1 MSSKLRK
8 DVMLKIASIIAT
20 IAVCISSTA
29 FALSV
34 VDKNGTPI
42 GEVIAFNEWFGAPID
57 GGLQAVVVLFD
68 EETPYAV
75 RLGRDTMGSTH
86 QLHFENIDC
95 TGTFGIPMFPEER
108 PEILIHPS
116 ASGTDGTFW
125 IMKRDRMFEMVTES
139 FWNEVTEEC
148 ESTEPTQQ
156 WLTPVKAVENP
167 NTEFEAPFHLKSS
180 IPNNEQKQ

>member
-8 DVMLKIASIIAT
+8 DAMLKIASIIAT
-20 IAVCISSTA
+20 VAVCISSTA

-34 VDKNGTPI
+34 VDKNGTSI
-42 GEVIAFNEWFGAPID
+42 GEIIAFNEWFGAPID

-68 EETPYAV
+68 DETPYAV
-75 RLGRDTMGSTH
+75 RLGRDTLGGTH

-95 TGTFGIPMFPEER
+95 TGTAGIPMFPEDR

-116 ASGTDGTFW
+116 AAGPDGTFW
-125 IMKRDRMFEMVTES
+125 IMKHDHLFEIVTES

-148 ESTEPTQQ
+148 ESTEPTTQ
-156 WLTPVKAVENP
+156 WLTPVKAIENP
-167 NTEFEAPFHLKSS
+167 NTEFEAPFHLKSP
-180 IPNNEQKQ
+180 IPNSE

>member
-8 DVMLKIASIIAT
+8 DTMLKIASIIAT
-20 IAVCISSTA
+20 VAVCISSTA

-42 GEVIAFNEWFGAPID
+42 GEIVAFNEWFGAPID

-68 EETPYAV
+68 EDVPYAV
-75 RLGRDTMGSTH
+75 RVGRDTIGATH

-95 TGTFGIPMFPEER
+95 TGTAGIPMLPEDR

-116 ASGTDGTFW
+116 AVGPDGIFW
-125 IMKRDRMFEMVTES
+125 MMTRDRMFEIVTES

-148 ESTEPTQQ
+148 ESIEPTEQS
-156 WLTPVKAVENP
+156 LTPVKAVGNL
-167 NTEFEAPFHLKSS
+167 NTKFAAPFHPTEP
-180 IPNNEQKQ
+180 IPNSE

>member
-1 MSSKLRK
+1 
-8 DVMLKIASIIAT
+8 MLKIASIIAT
-20 IAVCISSTA
+20 VAVCISSTA

-34 VDKNGTPI
+34 VDKNGTSI
-42 GEVIAFNEWFGAPID
+42 GEIIAFNEWFGAPID

-75 RLGRDTMGSTH
+75 RLGRDTLGGTH

-95 TGTFGIPMFPEER
+95 TGTAGIPMFPEER

-116 ASGTDGTFW
+116 AAGPDGTFW
-125 IMKRDRMFEMVTES
+125 IMKRDSMFEMVTES

-148 ESTEPTQQ
+148 ESTEPTNQ

-167 NTEFEAPFHLKSS
+167 NAEFEAPFHLKSS
-180 IPNNEQKQ
+180 MPNSE

>member
-1 MSSKLRK
+1 
-8 DVMLKIASIIAT
+8 MLKIASIIAT
-20 IAVCISSTA
+20 VAVCISSTA

-42 GEVIAFNEWFGAPID
+42 GEIVAFNEWFGAPID

-75 RLGRDTMGSTH
+75 RVGRDTIGATH
-86 QLHFENIDC
+86 QLHFENKDC
-95 TGTFGIPMFPEER
+95 TGTAGIPMLPEDR

-116 ASGTDGTFW
+116 AVGPDGIFW
-125 IMKRDRMFEMVTES
+125 MMTRDRMFEIVTES

-148 ESTEPTQQ
+148 ESTEPTKQ
-156 WLTPVKAVENP
+156 WLTPVKAVGNL
-167 NTEFEAPFHLKSS
+167 NTEFEAPFHVKNP
-180 IPNNEQKQ
+180 IPNSE

>member
-8 DVMLKIASIIAT
+8 DAMLKIASIIAT
-20 IAVCISSTA
+20 VAVCISSTA

-34 VDKNGTPI
+34 VDKNGTSI
-42 GEVIAFNEWFGAPID
+42 GEIIAFNEWFGAPID

-75 RLGRDTMGSTH
+75 RLGRDTLGGTH
-86 QLHFENIDC
+86 QLHFEKIDC
-95 TGTFGIPMFPEER
+95 TGTAGIPMFPEDR

-116 ASGTDGTFW
+116 AAGPDGIFW
-125 IMKRDRMFEMVTES
+125 MMTRDRMFEIVTES

-148 ESTEPTQQ
+148 ESIEPTKQ
-156 WLTPVKAVENP
+156 WLTPVKAVGNL
-167 NTEFEAPFHLKSS
+167 NTEFEAPFYLKEP
-180 IPNNEQKQ
+180 IPNSE